1 MGMTLAGSSALVT
14 GASSGIG
21 AALADQL
28 ADRGCRLL
36 LVGRDERRLS
46 RTAERTGGR
55 AVVADLTGASDLA
68 RVASTAREVDLLVN
82 NAGGGWAGELV
93 DMPAED
99 LPRLVESNLVAAAE
113 LTRSALPP
121 MRRRGRGHLVFV
133 SSVAALGV
141 AEEAVY
147 SATKAGLR
155 AFAASVRHEAEPSGL
170 GVTTV
175 LPGAVRTSFFDGRGR
190 AYDRRFPRQVPPE
203 RVARAIVR
211 SVERGGGETFVPA
224 WLAVAARVQGAAPE
238 LFHRLSRRFG

>member
-1 MGMTLAGSSALVT
+1 MTLAGSSALVT

-21 AALADQL
+21 AALAGQL
-28 ADRGCRLL
+28 ADRGCRLV

-55 AVVADLTGASDLA
+55 AVVADLTGPSDLA
-68 RVASTAREVDLLVN
+68 RVVSAAREVDLLVN
-82 NAGGGWAGELV
+82 NAGSGWAGELV
-93 DMPAED
+93 DMPAEV

-155 AFAASVRHEAEPSGL
+155 AFAASVRHEAEPSGV
-170 GVTTV
+170 GVTAV
-175 LPGAVRTSFFDGRGR
+175 LPAAVRTPFFDGRGR
-190 AYDRRFPRQVPPE
+190 PYDRRLPRQVAPE

-224 WLAVAARVQGAAPE
+224 WLGVAARVQAAAPE